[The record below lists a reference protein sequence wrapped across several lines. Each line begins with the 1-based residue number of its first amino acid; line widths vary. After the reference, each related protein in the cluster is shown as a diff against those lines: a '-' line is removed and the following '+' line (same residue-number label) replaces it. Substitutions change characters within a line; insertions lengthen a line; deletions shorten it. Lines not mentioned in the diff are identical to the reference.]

1 MIGPLR
7 VYGVGEKMFRRLTAV
22 VLVGEAFVF
31 FFAALVAW
39 APRRSDPDEP
49 AVAYLVIGCVLAVL
63 CFLTSGML
71 RRPWGITLGWVLQ
84 AAALM
89 ASFVVPTMLI
99 LAVIFVA
106 LWVTALVQGDKM
118 DALTAQYTSPESDGS
133 TA

>member
-7 VYGVGEKMFRRLTAV
+7 IHGVGEKMFRRLVAV

-39 APRRSDPDEP
+39 ATRRADADEP
-49 AVAYLVIGCVLAVL
+49 AAAYLVIGCVLAVL
-63 CFLTSGML
+63 CFFTSGLL

-84 AAALM
+84 VAALA
-89 ASFVVPTMLI
+89 ASMVVPTMLFI
-99 LAVIFVA
+99 AVIFLA
-106 LWVTALVQGDKM
+106 LWFTALVQGDKM
-118 DALTAQYTSPESDGS
+118 DALTARYTPSDGS